1 LDGATPPPGDRA
13 QAIDGFLLALL
24 DGAERFAAANAPP
37 RFALGAGPLDLTLEV
52 GGALYARRLTAG
64 FATPAS
70 GGNQGLRVIAL
81 DGAATGLGAPGDWH
95 FPVTQRGHLE
105 RLHEQPA
112 LGLTARF
119 DPDTLTW
126 RVLSL
131 PRRLAVVW
139 TADAAGLPEWEDAAP
154 LRDIIHWASAPHPWL
169 LAHAACVGQGGRAG
183 GRAVLLAGAGGAGKS
198 TTTAAC
204 VLAGMQTTGDDFVL
218 ADPDARVAHAL
229 YDTIKLGPESLA
241 LLPGWAGAIANP
253 GRDAD
258 QKARIHLRQAR
269 PGALASTLKLG
280 ALLLPAVSGAA
291 RTTIAPAQPGEAMR
305 ALVPS
310 TAFLLRGG
318 AAGAIRKAGV
328 LARAL
333 PAFRLSLGPDPAEAA
348 AVIAAFLRRG
358 G

>member
-1 LDGATPPPGDRA
+1 MPALDVGTE
-13 QAIDGFLLALL
+13 AIDRFLLSLL
-24 DGAERFAAANAPP
+24 DGAERFAAANQPQ
-37 RFALGAGPLDLTLEV
+37 RFELRAGPLDLTLDV
-52 GGALYARRLTAG
+52 AGALYARRLTAA
-64 FATPAS
+64 FAAPGTGRSP
-70 GGNQGLRVIAL
+70 GVRVIAL
-81 DGAATGLGAPGDWH
+81 DGAATGLGAPGAWH

-119 DPDTLTW
+119 DPDTRTW

-139 TADAAGLPEWEDAAP
+139 TADAAALPEWEDAAP
-154 LRDIIHWASAPHPWL
+154 LRDIIHWASAPEPWL
-169 LAHAACVGQGGRAG
+169 LVHAACVGAG
-183 GRAVLLAGAGGAGKS
+183 GRGALLAGAGGSGKS

-218 ADPDARVAHAL
+218 TDPGGGAAHAL
-229 YDTIKLGPESLA
+229 YDTIKLGPDSLDM
-241 LLPGWAGAIANP
+241 LPGWAGAIANP

-258 QKARIHLRQAR
+258 QKARIHLRRAR
-269 PGALASTLKLG
+269 PDSLAPTLKLD
-280 ALLLPAVSGAA
+280 ALLLPTISGAP
-291 RTTIAPAQPGEAMR
+291 RTAIAPAPPGEAVR

-318 AAGAIRKAGV
+318 AAASIRKAGA

-333 PAFRLSLGPDPAEAA
+333 PAFRLSLGRDPAEAA
-348 AVIAAFLRRG
+348 AFIAAFLRG
-358 G
+358 FA